1 MLSLRI
7 VLAAAGLFSAAL
19 MPYAHPQRLVDVGGR
34 RMNLYCTGS
43 GSPTVVLASTGDDST
58 VAWRFV
64 QPAVAKRTRVCSY
77 DGAGLGFSDAA
88 PGPRDADAMA
98 GELHTLLAR
107 AGVAGPIVLVGDSLS
122 GLWGRVYAD
131 RYARDLAG
139 MVLVEPNIP
148 YESAFLAQA
157 APAMARFEGQML
169 PYAKACWNAAKAG
182 RIRAGTPAAQCLYTP
197 PGPPLP
203 KPLLEAV
210 QRPWEKPGLW
220 QDVVLATE
228 ADARSSAE
236 VQREQR
242 PYGEMPLIV
251 LTSDTRVN
259 AAQLPIPPA
268 QKLALASA
276 WQRSHDAIAALST
289 RGRNVLVAGSPSSIE
304 VSRPSSVIAAIDNVL
319 AEVRR

>member
-1 MLSLRI
+1 MFSLRI

-19 MPYAHPQRLVDVGGR
+19 APYTHAQRLVDVGGR

-58 VAWRFV
+58 IAWRFV

-98 GELHTLLAR
+98 AELHALLAR
-107 AGVAGPIVLVGDSLS
+107 AGIATPIVLVGDSLS

-131 RYARDLAG
+131 RYPRAVAG
-139 MVLVEPNIP
+139 LVLVEPNIP
-148 YESAFLAQA
+148 YESAFLAKA
-157 APAMARFEGQML
+157 APALARFQGQML

-182 RIRAGTPAAQCLYTP
+182 NIRPGTPSAQCLYTP

-203 KPLLEAV
+203 KPVLEIV
-210 QRPWEKPGLW
+210 QRPWEAPGLW
-220 QDVVLATE
+220 QDVVLATQ

-236 VQREQR
+236 VQREQHC
-242 PYGEMPLIV
+242 YGRMPLVV

-259 AAQLPIPPA
+259 AAQLPIPAA
-268 QKLALASA
+268 QKLALAHA
-276 WQRSHDAIAALST
+276 WKKSHDAIAALSG
-289 RGRNVLVAGSPSSIE
+289 RGRNILVAGSPSSIE
-304 VSRPSSVIAAIDNVL
+304 VSRPSSVVTAIDDVL
-319 AEVRR
+319 AQVRQ